1 MRFVYA
7 ESMVD
12 PSFYLP
18 LAQAAEEAGFDAMVV
33 PDSVCYPEHS
43 DSRYPFNP
51 DGSRDFLEGKPFID
65 PFVLASAI
73 GAVTRVLSL
82 VTFVLKLPIRH
93 PVLVAKQATSAA
105 VMTGGRFLLGV
116 GISPWREDYEVTGSQ
131 WEGRGARM
139 DEQLAIVRGLSR
151 GGYFEFHGRY
161 YDVPSIRIDPVPAEP
176 LPVLIGGHSEAA
188 LRRAAATGDGWLH
201 GGGDPAA
208 LPSLL
213 ARLAKLRSEAGR
225 HEEPFS
231 VYAISPDA
239 YSLDGVA
246 RLEEMGV
253 TDAIVGFRW
262 PYSKGP
268 DTESLST
275 KIDNMLRF
283 SDSVIG
289 KLR

>member
-201 GGGDPAA
+201 GGGDPEA

>member
-139 DEQLAIVRGLSR
+139 DEQLAILRGLSR

-161 YDVPSIRIDPVPAEP
+161 YDVPSIRIDPVPADP

>member
-225 HEEPFS
+225 HEEHFS